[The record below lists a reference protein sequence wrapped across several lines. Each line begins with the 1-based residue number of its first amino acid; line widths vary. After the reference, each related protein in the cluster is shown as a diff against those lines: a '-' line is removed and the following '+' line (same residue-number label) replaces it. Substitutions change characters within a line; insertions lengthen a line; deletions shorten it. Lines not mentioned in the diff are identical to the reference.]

1 MTREASSPA
10 DPIAAD
16 SEQKCPTVLR
26 DTALWALVAMTFLAY
41 APALCGGFVW
51 DDLVLVKRNPLA
63 TGELTIFSIW
73 FQGDFPLS
81 TVALWLQWLAW
92 GDQPTGYHVVNV
104 ALHALNV
111 VLLWRVLL
119 RLRLP
124 GAWLGAA
131 LFAVHPVCVASVAWI

>member
-1 MTREASSPA
+1 MIREAISPA
-10 DPIAAD
+10 NTTPAN
-16 SEQKCPTVLR
+16 SERPWHTVLR
-26 DTALWALVAMTFLAY
+26 DKALWALVGLTFLAY
-41 APALCGGFVW
+41 LPALRGGFVW

-92 GDQPTGYHVVNV
+92 GDHASGYHVVNV
-104 ALHALNV
+104 ALHSLNV

-119 RLRLP
+119 RLGLP

-131 LFAVHPVCVASVAWI
+131 LFADAQA